1 MGQRAENSKRCS
13 QLDVK
18 DMDDDLVNSM
28 MRDAET
34 HVERNREKLKK
45 IGNDPL
51 KIARMIDGIHLE
63 KNNREYIAEVGIP
76 QGRVVVKYS
85 EISRARQSFGAV
97 ISVQLISTKEGTMPA
112 FEQRLD
118 LNSASGVSQL
128 VTALNGAYGGK
139 KENFNWTLILNR
151 ANNALKTAVLEEK
164 KTLTAEGVAYQESP
178 FLLRPFLQK
187 DSANM
192 VFGNSQTGKTYFALY
207 MAACAVLKRDFFDYQ
222 TAPFKT
228 LFLDYEDSHQ
238 TFVNRLHQIA
248 NGLRME
254 PKDILDSFR
263 YYQPEAALKDESEI
277 IAKFVETEGFDLV
290 IIDAG
295 ADASGGSP
303 NDETKVLELFNALNN
318 IPCTKLII
326 HHEPKNVIG
335 VSAENAYYGTA
346 FWRARVRVGWRLTV
360 ESDESNEKII
370 KATITKNSNMAPVS
384 PFVYKMIWGGQEIGK
399 PSVMFS
405 VMDNFVESDEAKIIN
420 FLIEMGESTT
430 EQLIEG
436 TSIKRTTL
444 QRKLDTMLG
453 KEMIERRRDEV
464 HVRRVLWFIPK
475 KSNL

>member
-1 MGQRAENSKRCS
+1 MTDGFSENWIEDWIRESETEVKQR
-13 QLDVK
+13 
-18 DMDDDLVNSM
+18 
-28 MRDAET
+28 
-34 HVERNREKLKK
+34 K
-45 IGNDPL
+45 IGWERIAKEAANNPL
-51 KIARMIDGIHLE
+51 KSAKMIDGIKIE
-63 KNNREYIAEVGIP
+63 KANRIYTAEVGIS
-76 QGRVVVKYS
+76 QGRVLVTYS
-85 EISRARQSFGAV
+85 EINRSRQSFSAV
-97 ISVQLISTKEGTMPA
+97 ISVQLIDTKEGVMPV

-151 ANNALKTAVLEEK
+151 ANNVLKKIVLEEK
-164 KTLTAEGVAYQESP
+164 KTLGGEGLEYQESA

-192 VFGNSQTGKTYFALY
+192 VFGNAETGKTYFALY
-207 MAACAVLKRDFFDYQ
+207 MAVCAVLRRDFFDHL
-222 TAPFKT
+222 TTPFRT

-248 NGLRME
+248 TGLGAD
-254 PKDILDSFR
+254 PKDVLHSFR
-263 YYQPEAALKDESEI
+263 YYQPEASLKDESEI
-277 IAKFVETEGFDLV
+277 IAKFVESEGFDL
-290 IIDAG
+290 IIVDAG

-335 VSAENAYYGTA
+335 ISAENAYYGTA

-360 ESDESNEKII
+360 ESNDSGEKII
-370 KATITKNSNMAPVS
+370 KATITKNSNMAPVE
-384 PFVYKMIWGGQEIGK
+384 PFVYKMVWGGQDIGK

-405 VMDNFVESDEAKIIN
+405 VIDDFVESDEAKIIN
-420 FLIEMGESTT
+420 FLTEVGESTT

-436 TSIKRTTL
+436 TSIKRSAL
-444 QRKLDTMLG
+444 QRKLDAMLG
-453 KEMIERRRDEV
+453 KEIIERRRDEG
-464 HVRRVLWFIPK
+464 HAKRVLWFVPK
-475 KSNL
+475 SAGL